1 MALMTNTPF
10 MLGFD
15 SLERLLDNAAKNSE
29 SYPPYNIE
37 RIDPSHLQIT
47 VAVAGFGEE
56 DLSIELDDKQLTVCG
71 RHVEDENEKQRQYLY
86 RGIAS
91 RQFKRS
97 FVLADGIE
105 VVGAHLD
112 NGLLHIDL
120 KQRAPESKLRRIQI
134 SKKENKGGHDGKI
147 ENKSF
152 DKEKSDKKTA

>member
-1 MALMTNTPF
+1 M
-10 MLGFD
+10 
-15 SLERLLDNAAKNSE
+15 
-29 SYPPYNIE
+29 
-37 RIDPSHLQIT
+37 QIT
-47 VAVAGFGEE
+47 VAVAGFCEE

-71 RHVEDENEKQRQYLY
+71 RRVEDENEKQRQYLY

-134 SKKENKGGHDGKI
+134 SKKENKGGRDGKI